1 VKLAGRIA
9 GTSLALVMLLL
20 AGSLLWV
27 RSSRPS
33 YDGVVRVAGLAA
45 PAEVWW
51 DSLGVPHIHA
61 ASLEDLVFVQ
71 GWVHASERLWQMEL
85 LRRVAEGR
93 LSEFAGAGAESS
105 DRFLRTLGLWR
116 AAGEAEAALDSGSRR
131 LLERYAAGVNARI
144 ARRGV
149 LPPEFLVTRVRPEPW
164 TVRHSLA
171 AEKVMAWDLS
181 QYWISVSL
189 SRAVRDLG
197 PDLARH
203 LYPRGAAWGVTILE
217 DGSPAGEPP
226 AEELDAWRE
235 VQRAAVPA
243 VPPLAQH
250 LLERLS
256 ARHGSNGWVVGPSR
270 SASGRPLLANDMHL
284 GHGVPGIWYLVALH
298 GGGVHSAGM
307 SLPGGPLIVAGHNR
321 AVAWGFTNATLDDMD
336 FLAELPD
343 TADPTRY
350 RAPEGSLPFEVTEE
364 RIQVRGRAEP
374 VTFQVRRTRNGPVI
388 SDADARHTGLPIALR
403 WAAAEPAGTFTALL
417 GFNLARS
424 GAELIAAAA
433 EFQNPH
439 QNIVWADTA
448 GSFGYILGGRIP
460 LRRGGRRPPL
470 AAVPG
475 WTGEWDWTGF
485 APVSEHPR
493 LDDPER
499 GYVVTANN
507 RQTAG
512 AAGERISLH
521 HEEPYRALRITE
533 LVRAAP
539 PLDAAAVHRHQL
551 DVTDATAGRFLP
563 HAVAAA
569 ESAGLPEAAERL
581 RGWDLRVEAG
591 SRGAALYVVWLE
603 RLRGRL
609 AESLYGE
616 RGWMPWNALFRSLSE
631 AAVPWLA
638 GRDTLEAMAAGAMR
652 DAWETAAGRSWGEL
666 HRVLFRHELAAVPLL
681 DRLLRLNVGPAPAH
695 GSSFTVNVSH
705 RQGTG
710 FPAYTSAGVSQR
722 HVVDMA
728 DVDGAGG
735 FILPAGQSG
744 SPFSRH
750 YRDQFARWRAGGL
763 WRIPLDP
770 DAARARRIGR
780 TELRPAD

>member
-1 VKLAGRIA
+1 MKLPGRIV
-9 GTSLALVMLLL
+9 GTVLAILVLLL

-27 RSSRPS
+27 RSSRPA
-33 YDGVVRVAGLAA
+33 YGGVVRVAGLAA

-93 LSEFAGAGAESS
+93 LAEFAGAGAESS

-116 AAGEAEAALDSGSRR
+116 AAGEAEAALDAGTRA

-149 LPPEFLVTRVRPEPW
+149 LPPEFLVTGIRPEPW

-189 SRAVRDLG
+189 SRAVRELG

-203 LYPRGAAWGVTILE
+203 LYPRGAEWGVTILE

-226 AEELDAWRE
+226 ATELDAWRE
-235 VQRAAVPA
+235 VQRAAVPD
-243 VPPLAQH
+243 VPPLAQR

-256 ARHGSNGWVVGPSR
+256 ARNASNGWVVGPSR
-270 SASGRPLLANDMHL
+270 SASGRPILANDMHL

-343 TADPTRY
+343 SADPGRY
-350 RAPEGSLPFEVTEE
+350 LAPGGSLPFEVTEE
-364 RIQVRGRAEP
+364 RIRVRGRAEP
-374 VTFQVRRTRNGPVI
+374 VTIQVRRTRNGPII
-388 SDADARHTGLPIALR
+388 SDADARHTGPPIALR
-403 WAAAEPAGTFTALL
+403 WAATEPAGTFTALL

-424 GAELIAAAA
+424 GADLIAAAA

-448 GSFGYILGGRIP
+448 GRFGYVMGGRIP

-470 AAVPG
+470 ATVPG
-475 WTGEWDWTGF
+475 WTGEWDWVGY

-499 GYVVTANN
+499 GYVVTANH

-512 AAGERISLH
+512 AAGERISMH

-533 LVRAAP
+533 LIRAAP
-539 PLDAAAVHRHQL
+539 PLDADAVHRHQV
-551 DVTDATAGRFLP
+551 DVTDPTAARFL
-563 HAVAAA
+563 HHAAA
-569 ESAGLPEAAERL
+569 AAASAGLTEAADTL
-581 RGWDLRVEAG
+581 RGWDLQVTAD
-591 SRGAALYVVWLE
+591 SRAAALYLVWLE

-609 AESLYGE
+609 AESLYGG
-616 RGWMPWNALFRSLSE
+616 RGWMPWNAVFRSLSDGE
-631 AAVPWLA
+631 VPWLA
-638 GRDTLEAMAAGAMR
+638 GSDTLRAVSAAAMLE
-652 DAWETAAGRSWGEL
+652 AWETAAGRSWGEL
-666 HRVLFRHELAAVPLL
+666 HRVLFRHELAAVPVLG
-681 DRLLRLNVGPAPAH
+681 RLLRLNVGPVPGR

-705 RQGTG
+705 RAGTS

-735 FILPAGQSG
+735 FILPSGQSG
-744 SPFSRH
+744 NPFSRH
-750 YRDQFARWRAGGL
+750 YRDQFDRWRAGGL
-763 WRIPLDP
+763 WPIPLDP
-770 DAARARRIGR
+770 EAARARRTGR
-780 TELRPAD
+780 TQLRPAN